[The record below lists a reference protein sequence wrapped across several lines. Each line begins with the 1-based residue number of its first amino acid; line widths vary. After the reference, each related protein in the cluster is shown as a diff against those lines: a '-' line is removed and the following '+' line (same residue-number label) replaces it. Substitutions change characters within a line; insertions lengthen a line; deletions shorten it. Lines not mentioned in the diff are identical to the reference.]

1 MASSICI
8 NSDNNGGP
16 LPGDVDMGSSETPI
30 GQRLAILEKQLVIE
44 LKVKEGAEKLLQM
57 YTSGSSKDKKLLA
70 EAQLMLSDA
79 KEKIEYIKM
88 MVNRVKHKQDLEN
101 IAKGENNGSS
111 GVVGSKNYGS
121 SRSGSLSLLDSLSP
135 LEIRIEELRHRLKVE
150 CAIVDGARNV
160 IKLYQSS
167 KLTDRKALQ
176 EAQSNLLESSQ
187 KIDLLRK
194 ALEVCRS
201 QLPPGSPKSALLKAD
216 LENSQSV
223 TPSVY
228 SPTIQTF
235 KCTDDLVNSTS
246 PAIISKPAAV
256 TGTLE
261 VRLIGCQGL
270 LEDIPGRSPKN
281 NSTPGDLRSLVRA
294 TSKGLSLSSSR
305 SYSVKDETCNEVMAI
320 LKLDNVTVGQTSW
333 KACSQMAWDM
343 RFSFNLDR
351 SRELEI
357 QIYWRDWRS
366 LCAVKFVRLED
377 FVEEVRH
384 GMALPL
390 EPQGILFVEIKF
402 IDPMISRKP
411 KLQRQKLFRHKDKN
425 ILRPNQM
432 NINVATWGR
441 LIKRA
446 LPQASSETNLASS
459 SFSSSSR
466 VTASTAAIDKAA
478 NLPSSQGIISPTNE
492 TSASI
497 SSFNV
502 PSILPTQATI
512 ISSSSS
518 SASSS
523 STTTPITP
531 SATSH
536 ATTIMTPP
544 PIQPINESRY
554 KQESADHN
562 KARSQIKP
570 SLSNDSQINSTLESF
585 DFLNECNVNDTLRQS
600 KQIVTTPGSNEATP
614 SPPAFSDLQRASIH
628 SIDENEIARLK
639 LRYSPGPEPII
650 DLAGE
655 ESPPKTVTSES
666 YKTGKR
672 MTINDFE
679 FISVLGR
686 GHFGKVILS
695 RYKPTREYYALK
707 ALKKGDVI
715 ARDEIESLMAEKRIL
730 EVATKTRHP
739 FLINLFACFQTSLHV
754 CFVMEYACGGD
765 LMLHIHQDIFS
776 EPRATFYAACIV
788 LGLQFLHENKIIY
801 RDLKL
806 DNLLLDAQ
814 GYVKI
819 ADFGLCK
826 EGIGFGDRTGTFCG
840 TPEFLAPEV
849 LTDNS
854 YTRAVDWWGLGV
866 LIFEM
871 LIGESPF
878 PGDDE
883 EEVFDSIVNEEVRY
897 PRCLS
902 TESVAIMKRLLRKN
916 PDRRLGS
923 SERDAED
930 VKKQSFFRHIN
941 WEDLL
946 ARKVKP
952 PFVPTIKS
960 LDDVSNF
967 DNEFTSEKPVL
978 SPPKDLRFIP
988 RLDDQLFKDFDYST
1002 IS

>member
-1 MASSICI
+1 MMMASSICS
-8 NSDNNGGP
+8 NSDNNGGHLVP
-16 LPGDVDMGSSETPI
+16 SSGDVDSGSNETTI
-30 GQRLAILEKQLVIE
+30 GQRLASLEKQLVIE

-88 MVNRVKHKQDLEN
+88 MINRVKQKQDLEN
-101 IAKGENNGSS
+101 ISKGDNNGSS
-111 GVVGSKNYGS
+111 TGLTGSTN
-121 SRSGSLSLLDSLSP
+121 R
-135 LEIRIEELRHRLKVE
+135 EIRIEDLRHRLKVE

-194 ALEVCRS
+194 ALEVCRT
-201 QLPPGSPKSALLKAD
+201 QLPPGSPKSAILKAD
-216 LENSQSV
+216 LENSQSI

-235 KCTDDLVNSTS
+235 KCSDDLVNSTS
-246 PAIISKPAAV
+246 PATISKAAAV
-256 TGTLE
+256 TGKLE

-281 NSTPGDLRSLVRA
+281 NSSPGDLRSLVRA

-305 SYSVKDETCNEVMAI
+305 SYSVKDETSNEIMAI
-320 LKLDNVTVGQTSW
+320 LKLDSVTVGQTGW
-333 KACSQMAWDM
+333 KACSQMAWDS
-343 RFSFNLDR
+343 RFTFNLDR

-357 QIYWRDWRS
+357 QIYWHDWRS

-446 LPQASSETNLASS
+446 LPQASSETNLASN
-459 SFSSSSR
+459 SFSSSTR
-466 VTASTAAIDKAA
+466 STTTTTIAA
-478 NLPSSQGIISPTNE
+478 NDKNAPTYIPSSQGVASTTTITSTSLPSSTIIS
-492 TSASI
+492 SI
-497 SSFNV
+497 
-502 PSILPTQATI
+502 PPPPPAATI
-512 ISSSSS
+512 ISSSL

-523 STTTPITP
+523 SSSLNTIPSIVPLTTVTTHLHPTP
-531 SATSH
+531 
-536 ATTIMTPP
+536 TIQTA
-544 PIQPINESRY
+544 NESRN

-562 KARSQIKP
+562 KARLKA
-570 SLSNDSQINSTLESF
+570 SLSNDSQVNSTLKSF
-585 DFLNECNVNDTLRQS
+585 DFLNECNVNDTLRQQQS
-600 KQIVTTPGSNEATP
+600 KQIVTTPGSTEATP
-614 SPPAFSDLQRASIH
+614 SPPNFNDYQRASIH

-639 LRYSPGPEPII
+639 LRYSPGPEPIV
-650 DLAGE
+650 DLPE
-655 ESPPKTVTSES
+655 ETESPPKTLIPES
-666 YKTGKR
+666 PKSGQR
-672 MTINDFE
+672 MTINHFE

-695 RYKPTREYYALK
+695 KYKPTGEYFAIK
-707 ALKKGDVI
+707 ALKKGDVV

-739 FLINLFACFQTSLHV
+739 FLINLFACFQTNLHV

-806 DNLLLDAQ
+806 DNLLLDAE

-897 PRCLS
+897 PRCL
-902 TESVAIMKRLLRKN
+902 TIESVAIMKRLLRKN

-941 WEDLL
+941 WDDLL

-960 LDDVSNF
+960 LEDVSNF

-978 SPPKDLRFIP
+978 SPPKDLRYLP
-988 RLDDQLFKDFDYST
+988 RLDDQLFKEFDYVANW
-1002 IS
+1002 